1 MLVMSLTYRFND
13 LSHENDM
20 AMDKLLWKKEG
31 EIPAGHFKLF
41 YINYVQV
48 MLFLFAC
55 SKFEGIV
62 CSETA
67 IAQSIDGYTERNNS
81 SN

>member
-48 MLFLFAC
+48 MLFLFC
-55 SKFEGIV
+55 MQQV